1 MFNNKE
7 LAAALEHLEMGEPE
21 ISGDPAPATTPVA
34 APPNIDPLADVAKPE
49 IDLTDEDKIPLFLFM
64 LKKYMGTERF
74 VDIVSGLATDM
85 EVYGMI
91 DDAEKVKV
99 ALQCIGKNHE
109 TERWRKPVAMAAIKL
124 AIAKGT
130 DAGKRYLEAE
140 KAEQAALQEIM
151 EEFGDD
157 AKRCV
162 RKLLQDNQRRA
173 MTMNGAASRTLQE
186 AIGAMADHI

>member
-1 MFNNKE
+1 MFSNKE
-7 LAAALEHLEMGEPE
+7 LATALEHLEMGEPD
-21 ISGDPAPATTPVA
+21 ISAENPPAVTPVA
-34 APPNIDPLADVAKPE
+34 APPKIDPMADVAKPE
-49 IDLTDEDKIPLFLFM
+49 IDLKDDEKIQIFLFM

-99 ALQCIGKNHE
+99 ALQCIGKHHE
-109 TERWRKPVAMAAIKL
+109 NDRWLKPVAMAAIKM
-124 AIAKGT
+124 AVAEGS
-130 DAGKRYLEAE
+130 DAGKRYLEAD
-140 KAEQAALQEIM
+140 KAQQIALGEIM
-151 EEFGDD
+151 EQYGDD
-157 AKRCV
+157 AKRAI

-186 AIGAMADHI
+186 AIGTIADHI